1 MADITQEDGES
12 PTSQKIFIVDFILKF
27 SLNLSLFFLTCVL
40 QQRTEILMLGLAAG
54 TRTSLCIVCPAGQWV
69 EYCTVQQECQCSPE
83 SREMVNS
90 TIFIYDRNVSGISI
104 NIITNKIL

>member
-1 MADITQEDGES
+1 MLLKNGEKVLKVNEKVAEAVKS
-12 PTSQKIFIVDFILKF
+12 NDRDFNHVKPYLGSGNERQDVPKT
-27 SLNLSLFFLTCVL
+27 LQHVLS
-40 QQRTEILMLGLAAG
+40 
-54 TRTSLCIVCPAGQWV
+54 
-69 EYCTVQQECQCSPE
+69 QQECQCSPE

>member
-27 SLNLSLFFLTCVL
+27 SLNLSLFFLTCML

-54 TRTSLCIVCPAGQWV
+54 LRTGLCFAWTVGEVLYIVQ
-69 EYCTVQQECQCSPE
+69 
-83 SREMVNS
+83 
-90 TIFIYDRNVSGISI
+90 
-104 NIITNKIL
+104 

>member
-1 MADITQEDGES
+1 MGADARGGGTEVGENVFTTLS
-12 PTSQKIFIVDFILKF
+12 TS
-27 SLNLSLFFLTCVL
+27 
-40 QQRTEILMLGLAAG
+40 
-54 TRTSLCIVCPAGQWV
+54 
-69 EYCTVQQECQCSPE
+69 QQECQCSPE